1 MLLGSFG
8 GGLGALS
15 DDGGFVIG
23 GEGIVIPGYMV
34 WCAVGY
40 AVLGSWLTW
49 KVGAPLIQLN
59 AQRYQREAEFRFALV
74 RMSESAESVAL
85 YGGERDERRALDGTA
100 GTVILAMR
108 RLSGALSR
116 LTWIMSGYGWVAIVF
131 PIIVAAPGYFG
142 GDLSLGGLM
151 MVVGAFNQV
160 QNSLR
165 WFVDTFP
172 RIADWRATV
181 ARVSSFQAA
190 METGDRLDAA
200 GTRIALKEHPRGG
213 LERKSKRLN
222 S

>member
-1 MLLGSFG
+1 
-8 GGLGALS
+8 
-15 DDGGFVIG
+15 
-23 GEGIVIPGYMV
+23 
-34 WCAVGY
+34 
-40 AVLGSWLTW
+40 
-49 KVGAPLIQLN
+49 
-59 AQRYQREAEFRFALV
+59 
-74 RMSESAESVAL
+74 
-85 YGGERDERRALDGTA
+85 
-100 GTVILAMR
+100 MR

-116 LTWIMSGYGWVAIVF
+116 LTWITSGYGWVAIVF

-190 METGDRLDAA
+190 METVDRLDAA

-213 LERKSKRLN
+213 LAFDHAGVPVDDGQVVKIGRVADMERGCHEV
-222 S
+222 